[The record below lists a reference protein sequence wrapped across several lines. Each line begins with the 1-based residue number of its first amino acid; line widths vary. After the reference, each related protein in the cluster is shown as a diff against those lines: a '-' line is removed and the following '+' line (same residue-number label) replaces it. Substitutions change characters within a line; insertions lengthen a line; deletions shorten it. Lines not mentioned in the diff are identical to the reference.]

1 MKRSHL
7 ELRATPP
14 SISSHLAQY
23 TFVSVKRR
31 LRGKRHLAW
40 EQSDQAAGGLYTRNL
55 TKIAHRYPL
64 LTPMELRVSAL
75 VMALLPS
82 WRIGEMLGIT
92 EKSVENLRVKARRKM
107 GIGTQRLSA
116 HLAQM

>member
-1 MKRSHL
+1 
-7 ELRATPP
+7 
-14 SISSHLAQY
+14 
-23 TFVSVKRR
+23 
-31 LRGKRHLAW
+31 
-40 EQSDQAAGGLYTRNL
+40 
-55 TKIAHRYPL
+55 
-64 LTPMELRVSAL
+64 MELRVSAL